1 MSLQE
6 LRNAVNLTQVQ
17 AAKLLD
23 ITIQYISMLECGTRN
38 PSDRLKKKMAKLYR
52 VSIADIFLAME
63 TTKRRSKKAKTKVRW
78 LNAKDKTAT
87 TLHEAQNLCSK
98 IWHIFGSNVKNSQ

>member
-23 ITIQYISMLECGTRN
+23 ITIQYISMLECGTRS

-63 TTKRRSKKAKTKVRW
+63 TTKRRSKKAKTKVR
-78 LNAKDKTAT
+78 
-87 TLHEAQNLCSK
+87 
-98 IWHIFGSNVKNSQ
+98 